1 MLEIADRSGKILR
14 RFSSD
19 DPLPPFD
26 EKELRVPTYWV
37 RPPRALSNGA
47 GMHRF
52 VWDLHLPSPPAL
64 EADYPIA
71 AIPHDTPRTPLGPAV
86 VPGEYNVKLTV
97 NGKSDSRMLV
107 VRMDPRVSVTPAALQ
122 QQFDVELQIGDA
134 LRQDFAAL
142 QQLRRLRAQ
151 IKDLRD
157 RGGQSSATAAL
168 AAFDQ
173 KLAAL
178 EGKTD
183 SSFLPEDRGSL
194 ARVNS
199 ALNSLLGTVDSAD
212 AAPTA
217 VAISSFVDVQQWLKA
232 ALDNWSAIK
241 QRDLPQLNQTLQQ
254 AGLSA
259 LAVPE

>member
-1 MLEIADRSGKILR
+1 M
-14 RFSSD
+14 
-19 DPLPPFD
+19 
-26 EKELRVPTYWV
+26 
-37 RPPRALSNGA
+37 
-47 GMHRF
+47 
-52 VWDLHLPSPPAL
+52 PSPPAL

-71 AIPHDTPRTPLGPAV
+71 AIPRDTPRTPLGPAV
-86 VPGEYNVKLTV
+86 VPGEYNLKLTV

-122 QQFDVELQIGDA
+122 QQFDLEVQLGDA

-157 RGGQSSATAAL
+157 RGGQSSSASSAL

-183 SSFLPEDRGSL
+183 SSFLPEDRGAL

-217 VAISSFVDVQQWLKA
+217 AAVADFADVQQWLKA

-259 LAVPE
+259 LSVPE